1 MGLFDKIMGKKQV
14 PGALVD
20 QIVGMRQQGAPDQA
34 IIQMLQQQ
42 GLPMPQVQDAMMQA
56 DIKMRVTTPQMGPP
70 QGPPQGMPMMGPPSM
85 PQMGSPGGPPLGHPN
100 LEPQQ
105 MGPPMMGPPGMPP
118 GPEMG
123 PPGMPPMGAPPW
135 GQPAAPQA
143 TSEDVVE
150 KIVAEKMERID
161 SKFEDFERAREELYN
176 ELHQIKD
183 SISEIKSKYVQLQED
198 NVVKIEE
205 YNKELEG
212 VGAQIK
218 AMQRV
223 MQNIIPTL
231 AENVRQ
237 LGDVVAEMKVETAK
251 RRPGASE
258 LSGRSSTM
266 RAEEGT
272 PLVR

>member
-1 MGLFDKIMGKKQV
+1 MGLFDKIMGKKQA

-42 GLPMPQVQDAMMQA
+42 GIPMPQVQDAMMQA

-70 QGPPQGMPMMGPPSM
+70 GMPQIGPPPGPMGPPQGPPPIGLPPGPMGPP
-85 PQMGSPGGPPLGHPN
+85 QGPPLGRPN
-100 LEPQQ
+100 LEQPP
-105 MGPPMMGPPGMPP
+105 MGPPM
-118 GPEMG
+118 PEMA
-123 PPGMPPMGAPPW
+123 PSAPPMVPPWAPPM
-135 GQPAAPQA
+135 QPMVSQA

-150 KIVAEKMERID
+150 KIVSEKMERID
-161 SKFEDFERAREELYN
+161 AKFEDFERAREELYN

-212 VGAQIK
+212 VGSQIK

-237 LGDVVAEMKVETAK
+237 LSDVVVDIKTETAK
-251 RRPGASE
+251 KRPAAPPMQ
-258 LSGRSSTM
+258 M
-266 RAEEGT
+266 REESA